1 MNNDEDDEEE
11 QLVARPL
18 TTSNDRLGVVCR
30 WGSLLVAVSLLAYAL
45 KFYGRI

>member
-1 MNNDEDDEEE
+1 MNNDEDDQEE

-30 WGSLLVAVSLLAYAL
+30 WGGLLMALGLLAYAG
-45 KFYGRI
+45 FFISQ

>member
-18 TTSNDRLGVVCR
+18 TTSNDGLGVFCR
-30 WGSLLVAVSLLAYAL
+30 WGGLLIALGLLVYAG
-45 KFYGRI
+45 FFISQ